1 MSPIGPDPPRGAHS
15 RLAGPPSPSGA
26 PTRDEQADDLRRM
39 SPVYIAVIVVEVL
52 VLFGLWAFQTY
63 FG

>member
-1 MSPIGPDPPRGAHS
+1 VSPPTPPGS
-15 RLAGPPSPSGA
+15 PTPPGPPTPPGT
-26 PTRDEQADDLRRM
+26 PTPDEQADDLRRM

-52 VLFGLWAFQTY
+52 VLIGMWAFQTY